1 MHKDHRPAC
10 HAFRLEKVKGLP
22 RARAVFDPLLRP
34 RTQTFAKG
42 FGLLLPTGRIGI
54 CTLDMGCVGIGIIQL
69 HGADPLNVNW
79 TIIPIVA
86 LGSQTNSRRMHM
98 TASTTDLK
106 SMLKD
111 PSLLETRAYIGGKW
125 VDGEDG
131 TFDVTNPSRGDVVAK
146 VANLSRAQVAGAI
159 AQAEAAQKEW
169 AKWTGKERAAVMRK
183 WFDLMMANQDD
194 LGMILTAEQGKPL
207 AEAKGEIAYGA
218 SFIEFFGEQAKRI
231 YGETIPGHQRDK
243 RITVIKQPI
252 GVAASITPWNFPNA
266 MITRK
271 AAPALAAG
279 CAFVARPAAETPLSA
294 IVMGVL
300 AERAGI
306 PAGVFNV
313 VPSSSSSAIGK
324 EFCENPAVR
333 KLTFTGSTEV
343 GRILMKQAAD
353 QVMKCSMELGGNA
366 PFIVFDDADL
376 DAAVEGAILCKF
388 RNNGQTCVCANRIY
402 VQAGVYDAFAA
413 KLVKAVE
420 KLKVGDGFEEGVALG
435 PLINPAAGEKVK
447 EHIDDAKAKGATI
460 ALGANGAMDGNFLA
474 PTIMTGVTQDM
485 KVAQEETFGPLAPL
499 FKFDT
504 EDDVIAMANDTI
516 FGLASYFYAKDL
528 SRVYKVAE
536 ALEYGIVGVNT
547 GLISTEVAPFGG
559 VKQSGLG
566 REGSHHGIED
576 YLEMKY
582 ICMSV

>member
-1 MHKDHRPAC
+1 
-10 HAFRLEKVKGLP
+10 
-22 RARAVFDPLLRP
+22 
-34 RTQTFAKG
+34 
-42 FGLLLPTGRIGI
+42 
-54 CTLDMGCVGIGIIQL
+54 
-69 HGADPLNVNW
+69 
-79 TIIPIVA
+79 
-86 LGSQTNSRRMHM
+86 M
-98 TASTTDLK
+98 TKTDLK

-111 PSLLETRAYIGGKW
+111 PSLLCERAYINGEW
-125 VDGEDG
+125 VDGDNG
-131 TFDVTNPSRGDVVAK
+131 TFEVTNPARGDVIAHVAD
-146 VANLSRAQVAGAI
+146 LSRAQVARAI
-159 AQAEAAQKEW
+159 AAAEAAQKEW
-169 AKWTGKERAAVMRK
+169 AKWTGKERAAVLRRF
-183 WFDLMMANQDD
+183 FDLMMENQHD
-194 LGMILTAEQGKPL
+194 LGVILTAEQGKPL
-207 AEAKGEIAYGA
+207 AEAKGEVGYGA
-218 SFIEFFGEQAKRI
+218 SFIEFFGEEAKRI

-252 GVAASITPWNFPNA
+252 GVVASITPWNFPNA

-279 CAFVARPAAETPLSA
+279 CAFVGRPAAETPLSA
-294 IVMGVL
+294 TAMGLL

-306 PAGVFNV
+306 PAGVFNIV
-313 VPSSSSSAIGK
+313 TSSRASEIGK
-324 EFCENPAVR
+324 EFCENPVVR
-333 KLTFTGSTEV
+333 KITFTGSTEV
-343 GRILMKQAAD
+343 GRILLRQAAD

-413 KLVKAVE
+413 KLKTAVE
-420 KLKVGDGFEEGVALG
+420 KLKMGDGMDEDVALG
-435 PLINPAAGEKVK
+435 PLINGDAIVKVQ
-447 EHIDDAKAKGATI
+447 EHVADAKAKGATVI
-460 ALGANGAMDGNFLA
+460 LGGGEPVQGAGYFLP
-474 PTIMTGVTQDM
+474 PTIVTGCTQDM
-485 KVAQEETFGPLAPL
+485 AFATDETFGPLAPL
-499 FKFDT
+499 FKFES

-547 GLISTEVAPFGG
+547 GIISTEVAPFGG

-576 YLEMKY
+576 FLEMKY